1 MTQISPEA
9 ADRLML
15 QLGARYP
22 EQPPKG
28 GFLGGAQD
36 ILLHG
41 PAEGISEISQ
51 DLARPLDWAGEKVG
65 VDLWDD
71 RWLRGNV
78 LNDSFARASDSSS
91 VNAVH
96 DFTAEA
102 TRFIGEDLL
111 LRGIAQP
118 LKVAKGA
125 GLATR
130 VAKNAAVYAG
140 MGALQAPEG
149 DVGLGYAARTAG
161 EFLAYDAVF
170 GVAGKALKAAGKWAV
185 PYVRSSWIGRYLDTA
200 ALTNSHEK
208 AAESFNTLLTMSDD
222 DIRGA
227 MADDRL
233 AKDLGERLLNSKY
246 EPDHPSSRLRGRAE
260 AGSRAS

>member
-36 ILLHG
+36 ILVHG
-41 PAEGISEISQ
+41 PAEGYLR
-51 DLARPLDWAGEKVG
+51 DLAGSRSSRSTTSGRRR

-78 LNDSFARASDSSS
+78 LNDSFARASDSPS

-102 TRFIGEDLL
+102 TRFIGEDLI

-125 GLATR
+125 GFATT

-140 MGALQAPEG
+140 MGALQARRSPTSTW
-149 DVGLGYAARTAG
+149 AMPPAPPPSS
-161 EFLAYDAVF
+161 LAYDA
-170 GVAGKALKAAGKWAV
+170 
-185 PYVRSSWIGRYLDTA
+185 
-200 ALTNSHEK
+200 
-208 AAESFNTLLTMSDD
+208 
-222 DIRGA
+222 
-227 MADDRL
+227 
-233 AKDLGERLLNSKY
+233 
-246 EPDHPSSRLRGRAE
+246 RLRGR
-260 AGSRAS
+260 R